1 MLVLSRDVGER
12 IIAGDV
18 VITLVAVRSS
28 TRARIGIEAPPE
40 VPVHRQE
47 IFNTIVRKHGPYP
60 ETRRVPVELL
70 RRISARLVDG
80 GYGAADDVTEL
91 KRILEGRA

>member
-18 VITLVAVRSS
+18 TITLVGVRSS
-28 TRARIGIEAPPE
+28 TRARIGIDAASD
-40 VPVHRQE
+40 VPIHRQE
-47 IFNTIVRKHGPYP
+47 IFDRIIRERGPFL

-70 RRISARLVDG
+70 RRIANVLARAGDDG
-80 GYGAADDVTEL
+80 ATEL
-91 KRILEGRA
+91 AELAKLLNTSY